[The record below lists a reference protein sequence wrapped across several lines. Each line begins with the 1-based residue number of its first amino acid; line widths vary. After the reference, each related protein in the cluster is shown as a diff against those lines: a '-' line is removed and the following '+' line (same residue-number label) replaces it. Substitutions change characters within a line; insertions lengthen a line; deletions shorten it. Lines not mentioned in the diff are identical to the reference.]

1 MTGPAENAILT
12 VGQLNGQIRD
22 TLQSAFGSIW
32 VAGEITDLSR
42 PNSGHIYFSLKDST
56 GSLKAVAW
64 RTTANRLSFEPED
77 GMQVLCSG
85 SVDVYPPRGTY
96 QLIVRQMQLQGEGAL
111 QAALRKLRDKLE
123 AEGLFDPQNKR
134 PLPSYPRRI
143 AVVTSP
149 SGAALRDYL
158 EVIRRRWSAVE
169 VVVVPTRV
177 QGQDVGEEIEA
188 AIRRAGKIPKLD
200 AILVTRGGGSLED
213 LWGFNAEAVV
223 RAIHEATVPVVSA
236 IGHEIDVTLSDL
248 VADVRA
254 LTPTE
259 AGELMVPDGSEIARR
274 LEVTKSHIH
283 RLLTT
288 RFSNARER
296 LQQFENC
303 RVLRDPFLAIR
314 ERERPIDEFSERL
327 QKAMQQQLSNSKV
340 QLANLAQRL
349 ESLSPLQVL
358 ARGYSLT
365 QTEEGAVVRSVDQ
378 LATDESVNIR
388 IQDGSIAA
396 KIVEI
401 EKHK

>member
-1 MTGPAENAILT
+1 MA
-12 VGQLNGQIRD
+12 R
-22 TLQSAFGSIW
+22 SATRCNLRSAPFGW
-32 VAGEITDLSR
+32 PGEITDLSR

-296 LQQFENC
+296 LQQFQNC

-340 QLANLAQRL
+340 QLANFGAATRVAQSTTGTRTRL
-349 ESLSPLQVL
+349 LVDADRGGSRCSL
-358 ARGYSLT
+358 G
-365 QTEEGAVVRSVDQ
+365 RSIGDGR
-378 LATDESVNIR
+378 IR
-388 IQDGSIAA
+388 QHSHSGWFDCG
-396 KIVEI
+396 EDRRNR
-401 EKHK
+401 KHK